1 MAFYFEV
8 EITGCGKIPFKEI
21 SGLTSEMELETVRE
35 GGNNDFEYKLP
46 KQVKHSNL
54 VMKGALNIVNVNFV
68 TWISNT
74 LYSSL
79 AKPVN
84 MRDITISL
92 LDKEGAPI
100 YTWVCTKA
108 YPVKW
113 EAEALDAE
121 KNSVLI
127 ESVEFAYKILKRL
140 A

>member
-1 MAFYFEV
+1 MGTRLA
-8 EITGCGKIPFKEI
+8 I
-21 SGLTSEMELETVRE
+21 SL
-35 GGNNDFEYKLP
+35 
-46 KQVKHSNL
+46 
-54 VMKGALNIVNVNFV
+54 
-68 TWISNT
+68 IS
-74 LYSSL
+74 LL
-79 AKPVN
+79 
-84 MRDITISL
+84 ITISL